1 MIRKDK
7 EMDKELQRYYENL
20 LDLFTHDGWK
30 QFIEDISDNKEILE
44 DITTI
49 PDEKQFWFRR
59 GQLEAIHRILSYES
73 TIKDSY
79 EDFERDLQDA

>member
-1 MIRKDK
+1 
-7 EMDKELQRYYENL
+7 MDKELQRYYENL
-20 LDLFTHDGWK
+20 LDLFTRKGWQ

>member
-1 MIRKDK
+1 
-7 EMDKELQRYYENL
+7 MDKELQRYYENL
-20 LDLFTHDGWK
+20 LDLFTRDGWK

-73 TIKDSY
+73 TIKDRY